1 MRRTAA
7 ATVLLCCCLALAA
20 CGSRRGEPPKL
31 DVTAP
36 PAKAAAYTSP
46 SGDVSFSYPENWA
59 VQPRAAP
66 GVVTVSTGGASAT
79 IWAYRSVSLVADPK
93 AAQQA
98 LQRFLASLKTR
109 DPNFVVSSTAVTTVF
124 QRPAFEVQ
132 GTTVIQGRP
141 TEARSVHAFIG
152 VGEYVLD
159 MLADPDKFDE
169 INRTVFSPM
178 LVSWHFLGNPPSP
191 DQAAGGS
198 SSPTAPASP

>member
-36 PAKAAAYTSP
+36 PAKAVPYTSP

-59 VQPRAAP
+59 IQARGAP
-66 GVVTVSTGGASAT
+66 GVATVSTGGASAT
-79 IWAYRSVSLVADPK
+79 IWAYRSVSVVVDARS
-93 AAQQA
+93 AQQA

-109 DPNFVVSSTAVTTVF
+109 DPSFEVSSAAVTTVF

-132 GTTVIQGRP
+132 GTTVIENRP
-141 TEARSVHAFIG
+141 TRVRSIHAFNG

-159 MLADPDKFDE
+159 MLADPAKFEE
-169 INRTVFSPM
+169 INRTVFDPM

-191 DQAAGGS
+191 DQAAAGS